1 MSSNWSALHAQ
12 LVRSVNRHS
21 ARIHINSLLQPDD
34 KGLAF
39 RDPTHLLGWLHAR
52 DGDPAEKNDVLA
64 RLLSAAADPGNS
76 GIAATEL
83 LLLALWPGLCVVRYR
98 LRALCQGDDLDAD
111 LIGNLSIGI
120 RRAKAD
126 RVNSVAATLLRN
138 LERDLKRIY
147 IGDDT
152 WARAAVDVD
161 MFASKAVA
169 QDPEPPETILSA
181 AQAALGAD
189 GLLVGAVHIGGF
201 TQKEAAEH
209 LGISHDAARKRC
221 QRVMQ
226 RLQDSFDEDCPNPAF
241 SSAFPK

>member
-21 ARIHINSLLQPDD
+21 ARIHINSLLQSDD

-52 DGDPAEKNDVLA
+52 ESDPAEKNDILA
-64 RLLSAAADPGNS
+64 RLLRAATGHGSS

-98 LRALCQGDDLDAD
+98 LRALCQGDDLDAG
-111 LIGNLSIGI
+111 LLGNLSIGI
-120 RRAKAD
+120 RSAKAE
-126 RVNSVAATLLRN
+126 RINSVAATLLRN

-147 IGDDT
+147 IGDDN
-152 WARAAVDVD
+152 WARSAVDVD
-161 MFASKAVA
+161 LLANKIVA
-169 QDPEPPETILSA
+169 QNPKPPETILSA
-181 AQAALGAD
+181 VQGALGED

-221 QRVMQ
+221 QRIIK

-241 SSAFPK
+241 SPAFPR